1 MKIISALSTLCL
13 SAGLLVGLSACQ
25 TTPSE
30 KAQME
35 QRIQYLEQQLAAEK
49 EVNNSVDAVAMRLAS
64 TNDPLFETYK
74 TLHSI
79 NTSVANDVSAL
90 SYVQGS
96 YGSDVRVYPLGGE
109 TASVSGVLLPKKEQY
124 ARHYPQIGMDNYSES
139 LSEDVI
145 VYPLEDSY
153 SPMRE
158 RSVEAEPMLDQS
170 NIQPVF
176 TGAAGRR
183 LTAVNPQMKLSKA
196 QSYKA
201 DTRQTVRQ
209 TRSLTRW
216 NDSQASSTVSQE
228 PIIPTQNTAVGAANK
243 APRSLTGY

>member
-13 SAGLLVGLSACQ
+13 SAGLLVGLAACQ
-25 TTPSE
+25 TTASE

-35 QRIQYLEQQLAAEK
+35 QKIQYLEQQLAAEK
-49 EVNNSVDAVAMRLAS
+49 EVNNSVDAVAMRLAT

-79 NTSVANDVSAL
+79 NTSVANAVSAL

-170 NIQPVF
+170 NVQPVF
-176 TGAAGRR
+176 TGTVGRR

-196 QSYKA
+196 KSYKA
-201 DTRQTVRQ
+201 DTRQTMRQ
-209 TRSLTRW
+209 TRSITRW
-216 NDSQASSTVSQE
+216 SDSGSAVSQT
-228 PIIPTQNTAVGAANK
+228 PRIPTQDATVGTADK

>member
-13 SAGLLVGLSACQ
+13 SAGLLVGLGACQ
-25 TTPSE
+25 TTTYE

-49 EVNNSVDAVAMRLAS
+49 EVNNSVDAVAMCLAT

-170 NIQPVF
+170 NVQPVF
-176 TGAAGRR
+176 TGMAGRR

-201 DTRQTVRQ
+201 DTRQTTRQ

-216 NDSQASSTVSQE
+216 SDSSAVSQE
-228 PIIPTQNTAVGAANK
+228 PIIPTQNTTVGTANK